1 MTPTDRPGHPRIRPA
16 TGGALFYLSFYA
28 ANAVYIPFL
37 SVFYAERGLS
47 GREIGL
53 LFAIGPLV
61 ALLLAPALTS
71 LADRHG
77 WQLGLLRL
85 GLAGTAGG
93 LLLLP
98 LTPSFPAL
106 LVVSAALAVMS
117 SPVIPLADG
126 LIAQIAARRDLSYG
140 KMRLWGSVGWVI
152 VPTLGGI
159 LWQQVGLT
167 AMFPVAALFLLVTIP
182 LVGQLGDTAPSEI
195 ETPASRP
202 PSRPGG
208 DRRFLLVLVGCF
220 LFGLGLSTS
229 VTFAAIYLA
238 GVGGQTL
245 VGGFSG
251 LAALTEVPMMQNSE
265 RIMRRLGGPRTLLLA
280 CLMMAG
286 AYLVLA
292 LVAHPILL
300 LGAALLRG
308 VGFGLFT
315 PTIIRLVAGWAPP
328 GRTATYQGWLN
339 AALWGLA
346 PLVAG
351 PLGGTIYDAAGASAV
366 FLIATGAA
374 GLAGLVLVLAQRGGA
389 GHPTEAPATPLRESQ
404 P

>member
-1 MTPTDRPGHPRIRPA
+1 
-16 TGGALFYLSFYA
+16 
-28 ANAVYIPFL
+28 
-37 SVFYAERGLS
+37 
-47 GREIGL
+47 
-53 LFAIGPLV
+53 
-61 ALLLAPALTS
+61 
-71 LADRHG
+71 
-77 WQLGLLRL
+77 
-85 GLAGTAGG
+85 
-93 LLLLP
+93 
-98 LTPSFPAL
+98 
-106 LVVSAALAVMS
+106 
-117 SPVIPLADG
+117 
-126 LIAQIAARRDLSYG
+126 
-140 KMRLWGSVGWVI
+140 
-152 VPTLGGI
+152 
-159 LWQQVGLT
+159 
-167 AMFPVAALFLLVTIP
+167 
-182 LVGQLGDTAPSEI
+182 
-195 ETPASRP
+195 
-202 PSRPGG
+202 
-208 DRRFLLVLVGCF
+208 
-220 LFGLGLSTS
+220 
-229 VTFAAIYLA
+229 
-238 GVGGQTL
+238 
-245 VGGFSG
+245 
-251 LAALTEVPMMQNSE
+251 
-265 RIMRRLGGPRTLLLA
+265 
-280 CLMMAG
+280 MMAG

>member
-1 MTPTDRPGHPRIRPA
+1 MTPADRPGRPRLRPA

-71 LADRHG
+71 LADRRG

-98 LTPSFPAL
+98 LTPSFAAL

-159 LWQQVGLT
+159 LWQQVGLV
-167 AMFPVAALFLLVTIP
+167 AMFPVAALFLLATIP
-182 LVGQLGDTAPSEI
+182 LVGQLGDTAPSE
-195 ETPASRP
+195 TPTSRP

-251 LAALTEVPMMQNSE
+251 LAALSEVPVMQGSE

-315 PTIIRLVAGWAPP
+315 PTIIRLIAGWAPP

-351 PLGGTIYDAAGASAV
+351 PLGGTIYDAAGAPAV

-389 GHPTEAPATPLRESQ
+389 DRPTEAPTPLREPQ